1 MVVQILVLMWS
12 FMMVGQQVRL
22 RWDDF
27 ARGRLGISLI
37 SRMEAK
43 CL

>member
-22 RWDDF
+22 RWGDF
-27 ARGRLGISLI
+27 ARARLGMSL
-37 SRMEAK
+37 SCRMEVK

>member
-1 MVVQILVLMWS
+1 MVVQVLVLMWS

-22 RWDDF
+22 RWGHF
-27 ARGRLGISLI
+27 ARGRLGIRLT
-37 SRMEAK
+37 SRLETN